1 MTNVDHDRPAPFV
14 DDDGTFISTQLFLP
28 LPSLVRRFHTLLLNN
43 SHDQRRLKT
52 MTDLMTTADLN
63 NDYDQRRLKTMTDL
77 MTTADLNN
85 DHDR

>member
-1 MTNVDHDRPAPFV
+1 
-14 DDDGTFISTQLFLP
+14 
-28 LPSLVRRFHTLLLNN
+28 
-43 SHDQRRLKT
+43 

-85 DHDR
+85 DHDRRRLTTMTGLMTPADMATTTIPDLDGWQ